1 MKFIVLDLYGQEF
14 VNPFGELQTGENPPL
29 LECAP
34 ACIVATILVHG
45 PEPVEFAERAAS
57 HVCKNSNRKGMR
69 TKSFEKAASDDHSV
83 PVARDVVREGE
94 SIHGRALLQSK

>member
-1 MKFIVLDLYGQEF
+1 MG
-14 VNPFGELQTGENPPL
+14 FGVACNLGVPTCLLLSSQTGENPPL

-57 HVCKNSNRKGMR
+57 HVC
-69 TKSFEKAASDDHSV
+69 TSV
-83 PVARDVVREGE
+83 PRIGE
-94 SIHGRALLQSK
+94 FALCAVLRPGLGRVGRRAAITEELLFKHVWL